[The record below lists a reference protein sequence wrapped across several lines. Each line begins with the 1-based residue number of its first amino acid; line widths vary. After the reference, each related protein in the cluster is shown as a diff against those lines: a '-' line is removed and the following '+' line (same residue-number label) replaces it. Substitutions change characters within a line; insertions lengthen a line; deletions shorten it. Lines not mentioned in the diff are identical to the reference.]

1 MADKTP
7 PTEDKVPPENKQSK
21 TLPETLEEA
30 HGEIVQLRREAKQ
43 RRESEEKLRASLE
56 ETKTSLSELEAKTV
70 SNSANSSE
78 LLKAKD
84 ARIKELETRV
94 SSFEGEDQKRKDGEA
109 RRKERLLVKLPETI
123 REKYKDYPLD
133 FLESIVEDFKLSS
146 EKKEGDKGSEGEKK
160 DGGSNDPKSFNFDE
174 ELEKATLAGDEKR
187 INELL
192 DGERK

>member
-1 MADKTP
+1 MADNTP
-7 PTEDKVPPENKQSK
+7 PNEEKKNPPEKQSK

-43 RRESEEKLRASLE
+43 RRESEEKLRANLE
-56 ETKTSLSELEAKTV
+56 ETKTSLSELE
-70 SNSANSSE
+70 
-78 LLKAKD
+78 AKD